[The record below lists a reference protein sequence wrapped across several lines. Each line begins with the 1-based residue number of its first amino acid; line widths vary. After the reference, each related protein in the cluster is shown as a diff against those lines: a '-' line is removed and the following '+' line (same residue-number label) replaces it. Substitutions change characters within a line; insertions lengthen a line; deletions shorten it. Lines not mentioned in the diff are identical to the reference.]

1 MFWDPASARG
11 KSQNFY
17 EWGKIDEYIRED
29 FYAFFLTGAKT
40 ESIFAVYKRAEELQ
54 VLSTDEL
61 GFESM
66 HIKIEYERRKNKVWM
81 FFFLFML
88 FLVSFGSNFFSML
101 GRACYH
107 WNEHPSYEQAAMG
120 LCLFFLEFFGLIVV
134 GGFVISIWKNR
145 KRTEYLQR
153 KILVIEEI
161 QNERKKK

>member
-1 MFWDPASARG
+1 MRFSLQERRQRAF
-11 KSQNFY
+11 SQ
-17 EWGKIDEYIRED
+17 YIRE
-29 FYAFFLTGAKT
+29 
-40 ESIFAVYKRAEELQ
+40 REELQ